1 MKTYKVFLTRSR
13 EASSLLADALW
24 EQYKQNEGCSSALVV
39 LIMMTGFLYCITTV
53 VIFTRWSSMRV
64 KDQSMS

>member
-24 EQYKQNEGCSSALVV
+24 EQYKQNDVQVALVV

>member
-24 EQYKQNEGCSSALVV
+24 EQYKQNEGCSSGFGCADNDDRIPV
-39 LIMMTGFLYCITTV
+39 LYHNCGY
-53 VIFTRWSSMRV
+53 FTRWSSMRV